1 MEDLETWE
9 VIAKNENYYLKRLKS
24 KKDFIE
30 KVTVQ
35 NSLKWFVHENNNR
48 YIPQVPGFERRNETS
63 WGTTWTTTSTEKERM
78 EEKKSSYL
86 YDALLCRETMVQID
100 LEIYQNKDNS
110 K

>member
-1 MEDLETWE
+1 
-9 VIAKNENYYLKRLKS
+9 
-24 KKDFIE
+24 
-30 KVTVQ
+30 
-35 NSLKWFVHENNNR
+35 
-48 YIPQVPGFERRNETS
+48 
-63 WGTTWTTTSTEKERM
+63 M